1 MLSVFSNTLHG
12 RLHTLD
18 SQVEFNIYEWEKKV
32 VSLDQHVEF
41 YLDIH
46 PTALVLHL
54 PTLSCLEH
62 VQAKATLA
70 LRGQRSR
77 EPLEDNT
84 NDCVLG
90 GHTML
95 LFHGQTS

>member
-1 MLSVFSNTLHG
+1 MSHFFLVSFMLSVFSNTLHG

-46 PTALVLHL
+46 PTALLY
-54 PTLSCLEH
+54 
-62 VQAKATLA
+62 
-70 LRGQRSR
+70 
-77 EPLEDNT
+77 PLFLISQWQNISK
-84 NDCVLG
+84 
-90 GHTML
+90 L
-95 LFHGQTS
+95 L